1 MTTTLIAAAV
11 AVATNLP
18 TVVVEA
24 SRLDRTPLEIPSSVH
39 VIAQNEIHSSG
50 ARDAVDLIQKKA
62 PELHIRHLGAANPAL
77 AEISMRGYGEN
88 GHGRTLVLV
97 DGE

>member
-1 MTTTLIAAAV
+1 MLIAAAV
-11 AVATNLP
+11 SVATNLP

-24 SRLDRTPLEIPSSVH
+24 SRLDRTPLEIPSAVH
-39 VIAQNEIHSSG
+39 VIAQDEIRSSG
-50 ARDAVDLIQKKA
+50 ARDAVDLLYKKA

>member
-1 MTTTLIAAAV
+1 MLIAAAV

-62 PELHIRHLGAANPAL
+62 PELHIRHLGESVSTVICTDRWMKGGPL
-77 AEISMRGYGEN
+77 
-88 GHGRTLVLV
+88 
-97 DGE
+97 